1 MMQTSKSTSLKEMTR
16 TCSENQTKK
25 EEVPKEV
32 SEKSSKSTEANDSK
46 VKDDTVSLVDEMREN
61 MIKIKGEVNKVYKKH
76 SPNNRELTWPIVRK
90 QLIMF
95 EIELNK
101 YTSDMEIDFLEPLS
115 IFRKFYRIFDRQPKV
130 KIEDSNAQQPETILG
145 K

>member
-25 EEVPKEV
+25 EEVPKEI

-61 MIKIKGEVNKVYKKH
+61 MIKIKGK
-76 SPNNRELTWPIVRK
+76 
-90 QLIMF
+90 
-95 EIELNK
+95 
-101 YTSDMEIDFLEPLS
+101 
-115 IFRKFYRIFDRQPKV
+115 
-130 KIEDSNAQQPETILG
+130 
-145 K
+145 